1 MAQPARDSL
10 VRALDVLESAADV
23 VRERVGE
30 AGAPAWAERRGWTE
44 FLERLDDREL
54 ELCEEQGLAR
64 ALQALPEAPA
74 SLSALAR
81 EVTAATQLT
90 LLGAEAVEP
99 PALALQGVG
108 ARKQHQLA
116 ALIAAIGPMA
126 AHKRR
131 IVDVGAGKGHFGRV
145 ASETLGKDVL
155 GIERD
160 AERVSAALALAAG
173 TSLATFVRLDVFSE
187 AIPLGPDD
195 LAVGLHACGEVG
207 DRTAS
212 AAAAIGS
219 DLALVSCCLQKIR
232 EPARAPLSLTA
243 KQRGAVLPRE
253 ILGLSN
259 LTSRAEG
266 VERPLA
272 ASLRAREHRLALRL
286 LLKGRGITPEH
297 GEELRG
303 INRRQAHAGLPR
315 IASLALA
322 LRGLPPA
329 TSPEL
334 ELAAAEARRRWA
346 EMRRWGLPRAMLA
359 RLIEVAVSYDR
370 ATLLEEHGLAASV
383 VALVDPSVTTR
394 NVAVFASRARERL
407 PR

>member
-10 VRALDVLESAADV
+10 VRALDVLESAADM

-64 ALQALPEAPA
+64 ALQALPEAPT
-74 SLSALAR
+74 SLSALAH

-99 PALALQGVG
+99 PALQGVR
-108 ARKQHQLA
+108 ARKRHQLA

-160 AERVSAALALAAG
+160 AERVSAALALAVG

-212 AAAAIGS
+212 AAAATGS

-286 LLKGRGITPEH
+286 LLKGRGITAEH

-329 TSPEL
+329 TSAEL

-370 ATLLEEHGLAASV
+370 ATLLEEHGLATSV

>member
-1 MAQPARDSL
+1 MAHPARDSL

-23 VRERVGE
+23 VRERVDE

-64 ALQALPEAPA
+64 ALQALPEAPT

-99 PALALQGVG
+99 PALQGVR
-108 ARKQHQLA
+108 ARKRHQLA

-160 AERVSAALALAAG
+160 ADRVSAALALAAG

-207 DRTAS
+207 DRMAS

-243 KQRGAVLPRE
+243 RQRGAVLPRE

-286 LLKGRGITPEH
+286 LLKGRGITAEH

-346 EMRRWGLPRAMLA
+346 QMRRWGLPRAMLA

-370 ATLLEEHGLAASV
+370 ATLLEEHGLATSV